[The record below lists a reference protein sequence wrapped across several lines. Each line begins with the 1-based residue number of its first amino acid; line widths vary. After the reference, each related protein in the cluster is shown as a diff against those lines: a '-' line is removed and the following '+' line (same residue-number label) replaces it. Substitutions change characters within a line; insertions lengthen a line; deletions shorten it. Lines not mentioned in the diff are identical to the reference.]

1 MVFAPPERADPF
13 YLTGGC
19 WFSHHCQWPNIFVKL
34 KVQVILS
41 IGQKIP
47 MSLLLVIEGCIM
59 IYLLVYSFC
68 HKNIHIHI
76 YRYDSCPSFRKIIV
90 RCLEYVFLPQ
100 AIDLTAVQE
109 DPGKKLKYVQTT
121 QLTRYMCVWPV
132 SVLGWKHEGKDVTL
146 GLVKGYSGK
155 ENCWNEVGTI
165 CKYCVLQVNIFFQKS
180 TNMENSIL
188 RKYIMDEKPYKCKYC
203 NKWVKIVISH
213 VCLICIINI
222 IFFSGPLSH
231 VTIWRNT
238 DGKWQT

>member
-1 MVFAPPERADPF
+1 
-13 YLTGGC
+13 
-19 WFSHHCQWPNIFVKL
+19 
-34 KVQVILS
+34 
-41 IGQKIP
+41 
-47 MSLLLVIEGCIM
+47 M

-68 HKNIHIHI
+68 NIHI
-76 YRYDSCPSFRKIIV
+76 YRYDSCVSFRKIIV
-90 RCLEYVFLPQ
+90 GCLENVLLPQ
-100 AIDLTAVQE
+100 AIDLTAAQE

-132 SVLGWKHEGKDVTL
+132 SSARLKTWRQRCHFGLSKKDIQEN
-146 GLVKGYSGK
+146 SG
-155 ENCWNEVGTI
+155 NEVGTI
-165 CKYCVLQVNIFFQKS
+165 CKYCVLQVNIFIQKS

-188 RKYIMDEKPYKCKYC
+188 GKYIMDEKPYKCKYC

-231 VTIWRNT
+231 LTIWRNT